1 MGERN
6 LLRAKA
12 LFHVKLAGI
21 LKTRGL
27 GAADVARLMP
37 GVDPSTVLR
46 WMNKDDGEGRIPAG
60 VYMCWLLM
68 VLNLRPEDLVGP
80 LPESEHAN
88 LQPESGQNPRSAF
101 PESSDARWLLE
112 ALEGLMGDF
121 RRHLANQAAAGV
133 EGAAELDAAAKKDAG

>member
-21 LKTRGL
+21 LETRGL

-37 GVDPSTVLR
+37 EVDPSLVLR
-46 WMNKDDGEGRIPAG
+46 WMNADDGKGRIPTG

-68 VLNLRPEDLVGP
+68 ALDLRPEELVGP
-80 LPESEHAN
+80 LPGSEHAN

-101 PESSDARWLLE
+101 PEGSDACWLLE
-112 ALEGLMGDF
+112 ALERLVGDF
-121 RRHLANQAAAGV
+121 RRHLDEEKGEEVANGSS
-133 EGAAELDAAAKKDAG
+133 G

>member
-27 GAADVARLMP
+27 GAADVAHLMP
-37 GVDPSTVLR
+37 EVDPSLVLR
-46 WMNKDDGEGRIPAG
+46 WMNADDGKGRIPTG

-68 VLNLRPEDLVGP
+68 ALDLRPEDLVGP

-101 PESSDARWLLE
+101 PEGSDARWLLQ
-112 ALEGLMGDF
+112 ALEGLVGDF
-121 RRHLANQAAAGV
+121 RRHLEEQKGGKVAG
-133 EGAAELDAAAKKDAG
+133 GGCG